1 MKSAFAILV
10 IILAI
15 LACGC
20 TASAPATAP
29 AVTTAPVTAPAIP
42 DLKGTWTGPM
52 QGYDQGTGFSDYP
65 TLGVKMTITEQKGR
79 IFAGDVVFTSNDTV
93 SKSGFAGT
101 IGRDGRTLTIAEEA
115 GGYCTGTVL
124 GVDEIELTYMED
136 GSPYSIAI
144 DSFRRV

>member
-1 MKSAFAILV
+1 MKITFVLLIV
-10 IILAI
+10 ILAVI
-15 LACGC
+15 ACGC
-20 TASAPATAP
+20 TA
-29 AVTTAPVTAPAIP
+29 TAPVTAQAPAPAPVTAPVIP

-65 TLGVKMTITEQKGR
+65 SLGVKMTITEQKGR
-79 IFAGDVVFTSNDTV
+79 IFAGEVVFTSNGTE

-124 GVDEIELTYMED
+124 GADEIELIYMED